1 MNEVVDVVSAVLLVV
16 ALFFF
21 TAGTVGLIRLPDVH
35 SRLHALTKA
44 DNVGLGF
51 AVFAFLLQ
59 VESGTAAMKLILVWL
74 LVLAAGA
81 TVSYLIAQRA
91 LPASTDNTGEDRR

>member
-1 MNEVVDVVSAVLLVV
+1 MSPIDIASAMFLAV

-21 TAGTVGLIRLPDVH
+21 TAGTIGLVRLPDVH

-51 AVFAFLLQ
+51 VVLAVILHVSDWTEGF
-59 VESGTAAMKLILVWL
+59 KLVLIWF
-74 LVLAAGA
+74 LVLAAA
-81 TVSYLIAQRA
+81 TNVCFLIAGG
-91 LPASTDNTGEDRR
+91 TGRQDRPDAEDDG